1 MRFIRFHIGTRVED
15 PVSSAPFIHMKGF
28 IGYGNIQM
36 NGILMLTQMPY
47 DERDSETGQFTP
59 TYPREAFINAV
70 RTADGGIT
78 TREVSEKVECSYR
91 VAYNRLTTLEEDG
104 EVAGRD
110 VGPTKLW
117 VSIDDQPEAIV

>member
-1 MRFIRFHIGTRVED
+1 MIGFMVCGN
-15 PVSSAPFIHMKGF
+15 IHMSGVP
-28 IGYGNIQM
+28 
-36 NGILMLTQMPY
+36 MLTQMPY
-47 DERDSETGQFTP
+47 DERDSETGQFAP

-91 VAYNRLTTLEEDG
+91 VAYDRLSALEEDG
-104 EVAGRD
+104 EVTGRD

-117 VSIDDQPEAIV
+117 VAADDNQPETPA

>member
-1 MRFIRFHIGTRVED
+1 
-15 PVSSAPFIHMKGF
+15 MKGF
-28 IGYGNIQM
+28 NECGNIQM
-36 NGILMLTQMPY
+36 NGMPMLTQMPY
-47 DERDSETGQFTP
+47 DERDSETGQFAP

-70 RTADGGIT
+70 RTANGGTT

-117 VSIDDQPEAIV
+117 VSTDDTQPEATV